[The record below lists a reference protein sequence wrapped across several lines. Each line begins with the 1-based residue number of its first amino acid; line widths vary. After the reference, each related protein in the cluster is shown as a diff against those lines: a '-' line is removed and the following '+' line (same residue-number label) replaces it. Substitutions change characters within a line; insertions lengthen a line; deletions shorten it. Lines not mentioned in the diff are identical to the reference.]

1 MSGLVNALVIV
12 AVVAVVIVRQFR
24 ARRIDTDRRW
34 WLLPV
39 ILAVVALRE
48 PGILDAHHHT
58 ESALL
63 LGVEL
68 LIGLATGAGW
78 AWTTRLWV
86 EEDGSVWSKSTK
98 ASGGVWIVGIA
109 LRVGLIALG
118 AVVGVHQDSSA
129 LMLGLAATLLVRSG
143 SWSGGPSPSPGG
155 RIGPGVRFRHGAA
168 RPEGARVTE
177 NAWTRWPSREALG
190 REGVS
195 RPRRCSPGP
204 SGCW

>member
-34 WLLPV
+34 WLLPA

-68 LIGLATGAGW
+68 VIGLATGAGW

-86 EEDGSVWSKSTK
+86 ETDGSVWSKSTK
-98 ASGGVWIVGIA
+98 ASGGVWIVGIG
-109 LRVGLIALG
+109 LRVGLVALG
-118 AVVGVHQDSSA
+118 ALIGVHQDSAA

-143 SWSGGPSPSPGG
+143 VLAWRAQSFTGTAGSAPAYGLGMAGP
-155 RIGPGVRFRHGAA
+155 
-168 RPEGARVTE
+168 
-177 NAWTRWPSREALG
+177 TRKERA
-190 REGVS
+190 
-195 RPRRCSPGP
+195 
-204 SGCW
+204 

>member
-12 AVVAVVIVRQFR
+12 AVVAVVIVRQFG

-39 ILAVVALRE
+39 ILGVVALRD

-63 LGVEL
+63 LAVEL
-68 LIGLATGAGW
+68 VIGLATGAGW

-86 EEDGSVWSKSTK
+86 ETDGSVWSKSTK

-109 LRVGLIALG
+109 LRVGLMALG
-118 AVVGVHQDSSA
+118 AVVGVHQNSSA

-143 SWSGGPSPSPGG
+143 VLAWRAQS
-155 RIGPGVRFRHGAA
+155 FTGAA
-168 RPEGARVTE
+168 GSAPAYGLGMARPVPKERA
-177 NAWTRWPSREALG
+177 
-190 REGVS
+190 
-195 RPRRCSPGP
+195 
-204 SGCW
+204 

>member
-1 MSGLVNALVIV
+1 MSGLVNALVLV
-12 AVVAVVIVRQFR
+12 AVAALVIVRQFS
-24 ARRIDTDRRW
+24 ARQIGTDRRW
-34 WLLPV
+34 WLLPA

-86 EEDGSVWSKSTK
+86 ETDGSVWSKSTK

-118 AVVGVHQDSSA
+118 ALIGVHQNSSA

-143 SWSGGPSPSPGG
+143 VLVWRAQSFTGTAGS
-155 RIGPGVRFRHGAA
+155 AA
-168 RPEGARVTE
+168 AYGFGMAPPARKE
-177 NAWTRWPSREALG
+177 RA
-190 REGVS
+190 
-195 RPRRCSPGP
+195 
-204 SGCW
+204 